1 MALLSSRSV
10 RSTLRLPLVL
20 ALAAGCTACER
31 PPAPEPA
38 RALTPRGLETLV
50 AFTRLLGYIRYF
62 HPSDEAA
69 SLDWDAFAVHGVRAV
84 EGAENPAALART
96 LAALFGPVAPSV
108 VISADTLPALASAAV
123 PAGATKVLMWRH
135 SGVGT
140 GEARSVYRGERVRA
154 PAPGRDVVLERAI
167 AFLEGQ

>member
-1 MALLSSRSV
+1 MAVLSKRPMLFA
-10 RSTLRLPLVL
+10 LRLPLVL

-38 RALTPRGLETLV
+38 RALTPRGLENLV

-69 SLDWDAFAVHGVRAV
+69 SVDWNAFAVHGVRAV
-84 EGAENPAALART
+84 EGAEDAAALART
-96 LAALFGPVAPSV
+96 LAELFGPVAPSV
-108 VISADTLPALASAAV
+108 LISADTLPALAS
-123 PAGATKVLMWRH
+123 
-135 SGVGT
+135 GVGIQPT
-140 GEARSVYRGERVRA
+140 IPVSRTIAGVAA
-154 PAPGRDVVLERAI
+154 GRDEVLERAI